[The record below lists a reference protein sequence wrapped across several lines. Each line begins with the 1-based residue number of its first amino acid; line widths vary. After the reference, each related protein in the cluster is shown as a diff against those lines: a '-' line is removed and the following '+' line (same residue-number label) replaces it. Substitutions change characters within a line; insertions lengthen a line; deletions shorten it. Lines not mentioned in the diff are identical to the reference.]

1 MALGLL
7 LKTSLNAV
15 VNLMDLLEC
24 SLLVRLDVRKIPPPN
39 YRPDFSLADKL
50 LWMEKG
56 KVHWVK
62 YTFLKAEG
70 AVCGCVKI
78 HTHKN
83 PHTLAERFQS
93 EFKICPKGSYFL
105 QL

>member
-15 VNLMDLLEC
+15 VNLLDLLEC

-56 KVHWVK
+56 RALCSLRGKKCSCSHCLAMA
-62 YTFLKAEG
+62 YPSEINPTEAAFCLSDFKA
-70 AVCGCVKI
+70 
-78 HTHKN
+78 
-83 PHTLAERFQS
+83 QS
-93 EFKICPKGSYFL
+93 M
-105 QL
+105 